1 MSPHHFICILT
12 KTGYLLRFRLVACL
26 PVTSTAAMTGAR
38 TLVLL
43 STCMSKYTYA
53 YIYIYMGSTTI
64 PPDITPR
71 TLPPAITP
79 GHYPR
84 TLPPRILPPLTLPP
98 GYYPPACIHI
108 CKYVYTYVCVYTRMY
123 ICMHVCMP

>member
-43 STCMSKYTYA
+43 STDLYR
-53 YIYIYMGSTTI
+53 STHFGQSSVT
-64 PPDITPR
+64 
-71 TLPPAITP
+71 
-79 GHYPR
+79 
-84 TLPPRILPPLTLPP
+84 RILDLGRPKNLTFGENFFFMVSNNLSKNHSNP
-98 GYYPPACIHI
+98 GWSCQILI
-108 CKYVYTYVCVYTRMY
+108 KNWL
-123 ICMHVCMP
+123 I